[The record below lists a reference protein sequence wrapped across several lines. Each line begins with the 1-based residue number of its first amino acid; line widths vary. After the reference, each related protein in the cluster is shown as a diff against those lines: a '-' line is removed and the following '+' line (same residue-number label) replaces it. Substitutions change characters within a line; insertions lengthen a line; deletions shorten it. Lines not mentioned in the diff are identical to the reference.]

1 MRATRFPFAHRVLE
15 FAPKSFAWS
24 KQMRAMVLRGK
35 NLAIEDV
42 EAPKPGPMQVL
53 AKVLACGIC
62 GSDLHAARYM
72 EDMIAASRMSGS
84 TAWDTE
90 ATQEDAGMVMGHE
103 FVAEVIET
111 GPGAENWK
119 PGTRVTSIPVLI
131 DPGSPTGFVAIGY
144 STKFPGAYGEYV
156 VMSGP
161 TLLQVPDNVPNEVA
175 ATTEPC
181 AVGLHAVR
189 QAEMQDN
196 ETAVVMGAGP
206 IGLMTLLWLKKE
218 GVRHVTVSDFSPERR
233 ALAEKL
239 GADLVVD
246 PKVTNLAEAV
256 QAAVGKA
263 APVVFECVGV
273 EGTLNEAM
281 QLVERAGRVI
291 VVGVCMKE
299 DRIFPMVGINKQL
312 TLKFVLGYTPAEYA
326 EALAGLADGS
336 INTKPMVTRTVTLDE
351 LPSAFEA
358 LADPKDCKVVLLP

>member
-1 MRATRFPFAHRVLE
+1 
-15 FAPKSFAWS
+15 
-24 KQMRAMVLRGK
+24 MRAMVLRGK
-35 NLAIEDV
+35 SLAIEEV

-62 GSDLHAARYM
+62 GSDLHAAKYM

-84 TAWDTE
+84 VSWDTE
-90 ATQEDAGMVMGHE
+90 GQEQDAGMVMGHE
-103 FVAEVIET
+103 FIAEVVEA
-111 GPGAENWK
+111 GPGADQWS
-119 PGTRVTSIPVLI
+119 PGTRVTSVPVLI
-131 DPGSPTGFVAIGY
+131 EPSMPNGMVAIGY
-144 STKFPGAYGEYV
+144 STRYPGAYGEYV
-156 VMSGP
+156 VMSAP
-161 TLLQVPDNVPNEVA
+161 MLLKVPDNVPNEVA

-189 QAEMQDN
+189 QAEMRDN

-233 ALAEKL
+233 ALARQL

-246 PKVTNLAEAV
+246 PGTTDLAAAANE
-256 QAAVGKA
+256 AVGKA
-263 APVVFECVGV
+263 PPVVFECVGV
-273 EGTLNEAM
+273 EGTLQQAM

-299 DRIFPMVGINKQL
+299 DRIYPMVGINKQL

-326 EALAGLADGS
+326 EALAALADGS
-336 INTKPMVTRTVTLDE
+336 VNTRPMVTRTVTLDE
-351 LPSAFEA
+351 LPAAFEA